1 MTEEEKRI
9 IESADVSFWH
19 CPKCNSNDVRMRFYE
34 KSFAKELVGWTV
46 LGVLGS
52 LLSLRGTGWYVFCN
66 NCGNKFTTT
75 GADAHKKKIEGQM
88 K

>member
-1 MTEEEKRI
+1 MTNEEKQI
-9 IESADVSFWH
+9 MESTDVSFWN
-19 CPKCNSNDVRMRFYE
+19 CPKCNSNDLRMRYYE

-46 LGVLGS
+46 FGVLGS

-66 NCGNKFTTT
+66 NCGNKFTTKE
-75 GADAHKKKIEGQM
+75 AEAHKKNIEKQT

>member
-46 LGVLGS
+46 LGVLG
-52 LLSLRGTGWYVFCN
+52 
-66 NCGNKFTTT
+66 
-75 GADAHKKKIEGQM
+75 
-88 K
+88 